1 MDWFAGVTE
10 METNCGVGA
19 LLEPQPGLHT
29 KATKPKGSAAT
40 ADRIRV
46 RICGIISQ
54 QIFQSG

>member
-29 KATKPKGSAAT
+29 KASKPKGSAART
-40 ADRIRV
+40 DRIRV
-46 RICGIISQ
+46 RICGIIGQ